1 MISGAG
7 LSRQGRD
14 RVGAAF
20 RGLRNTHRTHR
31 TSHARAT
38 GDAHVREDRYHPP
51 MRLTVNGRSRQ
62 LDVAQD
68 TTLLS
73 LLRDELHLTGAK
85 PACERGECGACTVL
99 VSGPD
104 GVPDPIY
111 SCLALALAHDGDSI
125 TTIEGLTS
133 GSVAHPV
140 QTAFIEQD
148 AVQCGFCTP
157 GQVLA
162 AVALLARDAD
172 PSDEAIM
179 RAMSGN
185 LCRCGT
191 YPKIVRAIH
200 SAAEA
205 MRGSNGN

>member
-1 MISGAG
+1 
-7 LSRQGRD
+7 
-14 RVGAAF
+14 
-20 RGLRNTHRTHR
+20 
-31 TSHARAT
+31 
-38 GDAHVREDRYHPP
+38 
-51 MRLTVNGRSRQ
+51 MRLTVNGRSRH
-62 LDVAQD
+62 LDVAPD
-68 TTLLS
+68 ATLLS
-73 LLRDELHLTGAK
+73 VLRDHLHLTGAK

-99 VSGPD
+99 LNGSD

-111 SCLALALAHDGDSI
+111 SCLALAHAHEGDSI
-125 TTIEGLTS
+125 TTIEGLAS
-133 GSVAHPV
+133 GSIAHPV

-172 PSDEAIM
+172 PSDEAIVH
-179 RAMSGN
+179 AMSGN

-205 MRGSNGN
+205 MRGSNGD

>member
-1 MISGAG
+1 
-7 LSRQGRD
+7 
-14 RVGAAF
+14 
-20 RGLRNTHRTHR
+20 
-31 TSHARAT
+31 
-38 GDAHVREDRYHPP
+38 
-51 MRLTVNGRSRQ
+51 MRLTVNGRTRQ
-62 LDVAQD
+62 LDVAPD
-68 TTLLS
+68 ATLLS
-73 LLRDELHLTGAK
+73 VLRDQLHLTGAK

-99 VSGPD
+99 VTSAD

-111 SCLALALAHDGDSI
+111 SCLALALAHEGDSI
-125 TTIEGLTS
+125 TTIEGLS
-133 GSVAHPV
+133 ADSNLHPV

-162 AVALLARDAD
+162 AVALLARDSA
-172 PSDEAIM
+172 PSDDAIV

-200 SAAEA
+200 RAAA
-205 MRGSNGN
+205 TMRGSSGD